1 MRILDKDQDLIKNSE
16 EKLKL
21 QQTFNSLQ
29 QQIEKLKIDVEA
41 KEKRLRALE
50 RYEQDAL
57 QATEKY
63 VKLAKIND
71 ELKGLVD

>member
-1 MRILDKDQDLIKNSE
+1 MKFLDKDHEMIKLSE

-21 QQTFNSLQ
+21 QQTFNSLSQ
-29 QQIEKLKIDVEA
+29 MVDKLKGDVEA
-41 KEKRLRALE
+41 KDKKIKNLEK
-50 RYEQDAL
+50 YEQDTL